1 MRGRRWSVII
11 VSTMVVALTA
21 QPAAAVTAPRCHVV
35 DGKADRTCTPGA
47 LNPDVT
53 QATIHSTICV
63 PGWAAKVRPS
73 ATFTNRIKRQA
84 MANYGITGPLS
95 AVEGDHLEPIE
106 DGGFPGDEHN
116 PDDPRNLAQIWPES
130 WTGTPN
136 AHTKDVDEN
145 MVHRAICSGKMTL
158 KQGQDFILAKWS
170 HA

>member
-1 MRGRRWSVII
+1 MRGERWGVVLASVVI
-11 VSTMVVALTA
+11 VLFTV
-21 QPAAAVTAPRCHVV
+21 QPASATEAHCHVI

-53 QATIHSTICV
+53 QATIHTTICV

-73 ATFTNRIKRQA
+73 AEFTNQIKRQA
-84 MANYGITGPLS
+84 MINYGITGPLS
-95 AVEGDHLEPIE
+95 AMEGDHFFPIE
-106 DGGFPGDEHN
+106 VGGFPGDEHN

-136 AHTKDVDEN
+136 AHTKDIDEN
-145 MVHRAICSGKMTL
+145 AVHRAVCAGTMTL

-170 HA
+170 HS